1 MATALGQGHVP
12 LPVPDRLVDLQTH
25 STYSDGTDAPRQIV
39 EAAAEAG
46 LAAVALTDHD
56 TVEGQPEMLA
66 AGQELGV
73 EVLPAVEIS
82 VQTPTQGVDLLG
94 YLIDHE
100 APALLDLL
108 DRLQA
113 YRRERLPKMLDKLE
127 DIGVPVTREEVE
139 AQATG
144 EVVGRPHV
152 AKALVE
158 AGHVETTDQAFES
171 YIGDG
176 RPGYV
181 AKQRSSPEE
190 AIGAIHAAGGLAVL
204 AHPCFVHPA
213 HLPSILRMLVDE
225 GLDGIEV
232 WYSQH
237 DAVHIEH
244 FGHLADRIGLVKTG
258 GSDYHGDNKPG
269 IEIGSG
275 YGDLEVPYRAVEEL
289 RHRQADR
296 EQVSGT

>member
-1 MATALGQGHVP
+1 MSART
-12 LPVPDRLVDLQTH
+12 VDLQTH
-25 STYSDGTDAPRQIV
+25 STYSDGTDTPRQLV

-66 AGQELGV
+66 AGEELGV

-100 APALLDLL
+100 DPALLDLL
-108 DRLQA
+108 DRLQR
-113 YRRERLPKMLDKLE
+113 YRQERLPKMLDKLE
-127 DIGVPVTREEVE
+127 DIGVPVTQEAVE

-152 AKALVE
+152 AQALVE
-158 AGHVETTDQAFES
+158 AGHVETTDEAFET

-176 RPGYV
+176 QPGYV
-181 AKQRSSPEE
+181 AKERATPEE
-190 AIGAIHAAGGLAVL
+190 AIDAIHAAGGLAVL

-225 GLDGIEV
+225 GLDGLEV
-232 WYSQH
+232 WYSEH
-237 DAVHIEH
+237 DAVHVEH
-244 FGHLADRIGLVKTG
+244 FGQLADRIGLVKTG
-258 GSDYHGDNKPG
+258 GSDYHGDNKAG
-269 IEIGSG
+269 IEIGTG
-275 YGDLEVPYRAVEEL
+275 YGDLEVPYSAVEGLEK
-289 RHRQADR
+289 RKAGR
-296 EQVSGT
+296 EEVSGA